1 MPKLGAL
8 IIGEPHEAIPALI
21 APLAA
26 VLLTAGCAT
35 TPAPKNLAE
44 TAAATPQLSTL
55 TRLIQDAGLTGTLS
69 NPGPYTVFAPTD
81 EAFKAVPAATMQA
94 LAQDKAR
101 LQAVLSYHVVAGSVT
116 SADVKNGPVKSVQGA
131 NLALS
136 KSGTFVTV
144 EDAVVTTA
152 DVRATNGVVHI
163 IDKVLIPPS
172 R

>member
-1 MPKLGAL
+1 MKPF
-8 IIGEPHEAIPALI
+8 PALI

-163 IDKVLIPPS
+163 IDKVLMPPS

>member
-1 MPKLGAL
+1 MNKFMSLA
-8 IIGEPHEAIPALI
+8 

-26 VLLTAGCAT
+26 LLLAAGCAT
-35 TPAPKNLAE
+35 TPAPKNLVD

-55 TRLIQDAGLTGTLS
+55 SKLIRDAGLADTLS
-69 NPGPYTVFAPTD
+69 GPGPFTVFAPTD
-81 EAFKAVPAATMQA
+81 DAFKALPPATLQA

-101 LQAVLSYHVVAGSVT
+101 LQAVLKNHVVSGAVLA
-116 SADVKNGPVKSVQGA
+116 ADVRNGPVKNMDGS

-152 DVRATNGVVHI
+152 DVKATNGVVHI
-163 IDKVLIPPS
+163 VDKVLVPAT

>member
-1 MPKLGAL
+1 MKTFLSL
-8 IIGEPHEAIPALI
+8 S

-26 VLLTAGCAT
+26 VLLAAGCAT
-35 TPAPKNLAE
+35 TAPAPKTLAE

-55 TRLIQDAGLTGTLS
+55 TKLILDAGLTGTLS
-69 NPGPYTVFAPTD
+69 GPGPYTVFAPTD

-94 LAQDKAR
+94 LANDKAR
-101 LQAVLSYHVVAGSVT
+101 LQAVLSYHVVPLAVM
-116 SADVKNGPVKSVQGA
+116 SAEVKNGPVKTVQGA

-152 DVRATNGVVHI
+152 DVRATNGVLHI
-163 IDKVLIPPS
+163 VDKVLIPPA

>member
-1 MPKLGAL
+1 MTPF
-8 IIGEPHEAIPALI
+8 PALI

-35 TPAPKNLAE
+35 TLAPKNLAE

>member
-1 MPKLGAL
+1 MNKFASMVAVVAAL
-8 IIGEPHEAIPALI
+8 L
-21 APLAA
+21 LA
-26 VLLTAGCAT
+26 AGCAT

-55 TRLIQDAGLTGTLS
+55 TKLIQDAGLTGTLS
-69 NPGPYTVFAPTD
+69 GPGPYTVFAPTD

-101 LQAVLSYHVVAGSVT
+101 LQAVLSYHVVAGAVM
-116 SADVKNGPVKSVQGA
+116 SADVRNGPVKTVQGA

-144 EDAVVTTA
+144 EDAVVTAA
-152 DVRATNGVVHI
+152 DVRATNGVLHI
-163 IDKVLIPPS
+163 VDKVLIPPV

>member
-1 MPKLGAL
+1 MKKLMSFA
-8 IIGEPHEAIPALI
+8 

-26 VLLTAGCAT
+26 LLLAAGCAT
-35 TPAPKNLAE
+35 TPAPKNLVE

-55 TRLIQDAGLTGTLS
+55 SKLIQDAGLADTLS
-69 NPGPYTVFAPTD
+69 GAGPYTVFAPTD
-81 EAFKAVPAATMQA
+81 DAFKALPAATLQA

-101 LQAVLSYHVVAGSVT
+101 LQAVLKNHVLEGAVMSP
-116 SADVKNGPVKSVQGA
+116 DVKNGAVKNVNGG
-131 NLALS
+131 NLSLA

-152 DVRATNGVVHI
+152 DVKATNGVVHI
-163 IDKVLIPPS
+163 VDKVLVPTAP